1 MIELDN
7 GITIYEDELRFMFSR
22 SAGPGGQNVNKVNT
36 RVTLLLDIRNSPSFS
51 EPQKK
56 TILSKLDTRT
66 DKNGVIRVASQ
77 KFRTQTANRKAAAER
92 LRVLLNDA
100 LKKNTVR
107 KKTAVPLRIKLKRLE
122 EKRKRSLLKKQR
134 TKVDP
139 TAD

>member
-7 GITIYEDELRFMFSR
+7 GITINENELQFTFSR

-36 RVTLLLDIRNSPSFS
+36 RVTLFLDVRNSSSFS

-56 TILSKLDTRT
+56 RILSKLSTRA

-77 KFRTQTANRKAAAER
+77 KFRTQIANRKAAIER
-92 LRVLLNDA
+92 LRVLLSDA
-100 LKKNTVR
+100 LKKKTIRR
-107 KKTAVPLRIKLKRLE
+107 KTKVPFRIKLKRLE
-122 EKRKRSLLKKQR
+122 EKRKRGLLKKQR

-139 TAD
+139 TSD